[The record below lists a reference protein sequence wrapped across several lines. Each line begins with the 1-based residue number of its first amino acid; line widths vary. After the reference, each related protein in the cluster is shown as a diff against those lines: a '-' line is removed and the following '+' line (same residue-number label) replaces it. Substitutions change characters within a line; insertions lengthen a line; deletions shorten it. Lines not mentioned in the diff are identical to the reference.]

1 MTASTEGAKFVIVLV
16 ALLIEFNYDANLS
29 LFPSFTKDLWGLKN
43 FGMNYGII
51 FTAWSVGGFALS
63 RLSQMLYQASK
74 DAAGKGN
81 YQSSFITAGILLIVG
96 AALTLLIRPQVKD
109 TPPPLSR
116 RRR

>member
-1 MTASTEGAKFVIVLV
+1 MFIAIPVTASTEGAKFVIVLV

-43 FGMNYGII
+43 